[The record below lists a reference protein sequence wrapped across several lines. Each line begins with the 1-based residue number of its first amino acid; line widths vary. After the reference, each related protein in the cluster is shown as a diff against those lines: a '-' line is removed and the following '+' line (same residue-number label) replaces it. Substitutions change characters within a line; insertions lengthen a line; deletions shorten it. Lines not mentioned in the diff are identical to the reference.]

1 MTKTRRKQSAV
12 GAMYAGLGLTVV
24 AMIVPWIDRA
34 TGNVLAG
41 HIRAGYPSYSQERID
56 TAAMTWL
63 VCLSVVGALGIICWF
78 FAIWAVRAGK
88 RWGRSVATL
97 VFALG
102 VSIALFTLLVRDNS
116 GDTGLPPLL
125 GWVEMVPSLAGLLAV
140 VLLWRGSRP
149 VSQA

>member
-24 AMIVPWIDRA
+24 AMIVPWIDLA

-41 HIRAGYPSYSQERID
+41 HIRAGYPTFPQDRID
-56 TAAMTWL
+56 TAVMTWL
-63 VCLSVVGALGIICWF
+63 VCLSVVGALGIIWWF

-88 RWGRSVATL
+88 RWARSVATL
-97 VFALG
+97 VFALSLS
-102 VSIALFTLLVRDNS
+102 VALFALLVRDSS

-125 GWVEMVPSLAGLLAV
+125 GWVGMVPSLAGLLAV
-140 VLLWRGSRP
+140 ALLWRGSRP
-149 VSQA
+149 TSQA